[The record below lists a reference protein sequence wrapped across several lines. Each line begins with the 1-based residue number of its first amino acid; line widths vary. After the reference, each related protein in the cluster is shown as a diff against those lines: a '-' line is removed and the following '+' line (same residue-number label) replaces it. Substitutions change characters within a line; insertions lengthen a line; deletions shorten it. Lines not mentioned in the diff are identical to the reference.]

1 MVGDI
6 WNVIVRLNQMH
17 KRNWDFNPITPEWN
31 WTNKLA
37 YKMKDVLLK
46 NNGFKIVSNIAE
58 ILDGKDARGKNI
70 SEYLTI
76 DDMLYF
82 KYAFITSVD
91 VQRIFLQYKY

>member
-1 MVGDI
+1 M
-6 WNVIVRLNQMH
+6 
-17 KRNWDFNPITPEWN
+17 
-31 WTNKLA
+31 
-37 YKMKDVLLK
+37 LK
-46 NNGFKIVSNIAE
+46 NNGFKILSIIAE

-91 VQRIFLQYKY
+91 VYRNFMQYKY